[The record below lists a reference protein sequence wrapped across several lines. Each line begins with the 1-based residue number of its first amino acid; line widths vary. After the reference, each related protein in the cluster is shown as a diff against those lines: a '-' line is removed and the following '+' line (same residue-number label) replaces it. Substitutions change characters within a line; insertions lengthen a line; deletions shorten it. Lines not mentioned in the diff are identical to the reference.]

1 MFVFQKTW
9 RALFSCY
16 LRFEIGPFVLLLTNC
31 ENHRGIKLIARMRV
45 GLSHLHEPKFKYSFQ
60 DTLTSVSSCGF
71 DIESTFQCVLHCL
84 IYNDEKH
91 TFTSTIKNIDCRLV
105 DVTETALIKTL
116 LFGNCFLDGYTKHK
130 FLMEP
135 LNISELLKDLMN
147 LCFLVT
153 ATGFEPTK
161 EFLDI

>member
-16 LRFEIGPFVLLLTNC
+16 LRFEIGPFVLLTTNC

-60 DTLTSVSSCGF
+60 DTLTSISSCGF
-71 DIESTFQCVLHCL
+71 DIELTSQCVLRCL

-91 TFTSTIKNIDCRLV
+91 TFMSTIKDIDCRLL
-105 DVTETALIKTL
+105 DVTDTALIKTL
-116 LFGNCFLDGYTKHK
+116 LFGNCFLDGYTNTQI
-130 FLMEP
+130 
-135 LNISELLKDLMN
+135 LNGTIEYIWTTKR
-147 LCFLVT
+147 FEYFFVT